1 MESIVHD
8 HQQEYYEAINRSN
21 TAVSSTAFIEFML
34 SAIKASLMEGVV
46 MSDEMSDAPKDRAA
60 ERWKQIEQFLEDHD
74 VIQNADVRQL
84 CEVSAATANRIL
96 AKLAAEGKLVKCRKG
111 GHWTYR
117 RKGQSI

>member
-46 MSDEMSDAPKDRAA
+46 MSDGMSDAPKDKTA
-60 ERWKQIEQFLEDHD
+60 EQWKQIEQLLEDHD

-117 RKGQSI
+117 RMG

>member
-1 MESIVHD
+1 MWRLTFTD
-8 HQQEYYEAINRSN
+8 W
-21 TAVSSTAFIEFML
+21 L
-34 SAIKASLMEGVV
+34 SAIKASLMEAVDT
-46 MSDEMSDAPKDRAA
+46 SDGMSDAPKDKAA
-60 ERWKQIEQFLEDHD
+60 ERWKQIEQFLEHHD

-117 RKGQSI
+117 RMG